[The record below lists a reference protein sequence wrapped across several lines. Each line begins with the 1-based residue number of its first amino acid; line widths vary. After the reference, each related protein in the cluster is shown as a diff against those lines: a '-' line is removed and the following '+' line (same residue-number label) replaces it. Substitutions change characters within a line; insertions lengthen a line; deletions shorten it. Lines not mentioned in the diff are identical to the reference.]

1 MHTEFGSFYCILDR
15 AHSSLLKENLYLE
28 TKMFEMTY
36 ESVMLPWALVLANA
50 NVPKLEQMLPD
61 RFQQP
66 VDRFHSEAWTLLR
79 HRANMSIMS

>member
-1 MHTEFGSFYCILDR
+1 
-15 AHSSLLKENLYLE
+15 
-28 TKMFEMTY
+28 MFEMTY

-50 NVPKLEQMLPD
+50 NLPKLEQMLPD

-66 VDRFHSEAWTLLR
+66 VDRFHSEAWTVLR